1 MSTILGYVTSFATSV
16 FSIGSQLVTWITAEG
31 HEIALIGL
39 VMFILV
45 AAVGMIRRLIKGV

>member
-1 MSTILGYVTSFATSV
+1 MATILSYVTSFATTV
-16 FSIGSQLVTWITAEG
+16 FSIGTQLVTWITAEG